1 MRQQK
6 RERIQLKRAY
16 QIKPHYGYQSP
27 HPPVTD
33 QGHYGPPNI
42 GPTPPTMQGGNVYA
56 PPLSPPPPMM
66 GPPPPPWQP
75 DGWGHNYY
83 RSYGWNG
90 YGSKSSKAHHIR
102 SIGPRFPPNIP
113 PIHPGVPPYIPPD
126 GPYPPSSPT
135 TSDKPTYY
143 PTYESTSHEYPT
155 SEYTGETVQ
164 ITIPGLMN
172 SYGIKFPKSREE
184 YDAMVRV
191 LQQTIYDTARA
202 SLYVNQMV
210 TAVKVIEIEGIT
222 PQRSTRR
229 ELQSDEETGSFEC
242 TFQQRRSCC
251 ARDPP
256 LGAGNPAQYCESLGC
271 NLNNCRRIRFDI
283 VAEQLLE
290 QGMNRNLQSI
300 FEVSTQRAVNDL
312 YNTIT
317 LYMTEQVENEEFTIS
332 LRKNAY
338 YCGDVCLNTMA
349 DATVMNVEF

>member
-1 MRQQK
+1 
-6 RERIQLKRAY
+6 
-16 QIKPHYGYQSP
+16 
-27 HPPVTD
+27 
-33 QGHYGPPNI
+33 
-42 GPTPPTMQGGNVYA
+42 
-56 PPLSPPPPMM
+56 
-66 GPPPPPWQP
+66 
-75 DGWGHNYY
+75 
-83 RSYGWNG
+83 
-90 YGSKSSKAHHIR
+90 
-102 SIGPRFPPNIP
+102 
-113 PIHPGVPPYIPPD
+113 
-126 GPYPPSSPT
+126 
-135 TSDKPTYY
+135 
-143 PTYESTSHEYPT
+143 
-155 SEYTGETVQ
+155 
-164 ITIPGLMN
+164 MN

-349 DATVMNVEF
+349 DATVMNVEFLPPTDILIGFPTPAPKPADPTPRPTLKPIRTFEPRTREPTLYPTLSPTQISTGSPTLFPTQLPTITTEDPTLFPTQYPTRYPVSCSMSVVYLTCAFLHSLSSFFADFGTNENANTGCEYIVFFSSKNEFC